1 MRSALV
7 HLVPLVFLAGCAGEP
22 PPPAEAPSPCPPE
35 ARTCA
40 PCPAPACPA
49 VALPHAPGPVGVDLG
64 ALEAELVGK
73 HGEAA
78 RPRIKRGLAQVA
90 SLWRAEDGDLGA
102 FVRAQFLAEPAAID
116 ATFARLEG
124 LLEQLEGHLH
134 EMGRAL
140 RFPTDT
146 DTGPLFPLDPLLAGY
161 EPAAHLYEDLFQS
174 KIAFVALLNFPL
186 SDLATKSAEG
196 ERWSRR
202 RWAED
207 RLTGRFA
214 LRIPG
219 AVAQDI
225 ARAGAE
231 GDLYISDY
239 NVWMHHLVSE
249 KGFGAQGA
257 EGRPGAPSV
266 ESGERPFPSGLRL
279 ISHWNLRDELKA
291 NYGDPRGLEKQRMIV
306 QVMERIVTQT
316 IPAAVIDDPRVDWN
330 PFTNEVRPAP
340 AAEIEPSAPNRA
352 PLTTASARPE
362 PFVRYE
368 KLLASFRASRR
379 ADPFSPIANSAMK
392 RRFEL
397 TREIGEDRVRGLFL
411 SILGSK
417 TIPKVAAEIE
427 RRLGRK
433 LGPQDLWYAGFKP
446 RGGKTEAELDAIT
459 RKRYPDAKAFSA
471 DIPRILVELG
481 FPKDHART
489 IADKIAVDPSRGA
502 GHAMEPRRRGD
513 KARLRTRIEKDGMN
527 YKGYNIA
534 VHELGHNVEQVLSLY
549 DVDHTLLA
557 GVPNNAFTEAL
568 AFTFQARDLELLGL
582 SKPTAESERDRVL
595 GELWSA
601 WEIAG
606 VALVETDVWHW
617 LYEHP
622 EATAEELGKAA
633 VTIAKR
639 YWNQYYAPLLGSPD
653 SALLAIYSHAI
664 STPLYLPDYPLGHL
678 IAFQIEEHVRKQGKL
693 GPEFERMA
701 KYGSVLPDLWMKHA
715 TGEPISAGPLLRAAE
730 KALGGKP

>member
-1 MRSALV
+1 MRSALA
-7 HLVPLVFLAGCAGEP
+7 HLAPLVLLAGCGGEP
-22 PPPAEAPSPCPPE
+22 PRPAAPPPCAPEPPA
-35 ARTCA
+35 
-40 PCPAPACPA
+40 A
-49 VALPHAPGPVGVDLG
+49 VAKPSSEPAAVAASAAAPTVVAGLT
-64 ALEAELVGK
+64 ALETELVGK
-73 HGEAA
+73 HGEAQ

-90 SLWRAEDGDLGA
+90 SLWRAEDGEFA
-102 FVRAQFLAEPAAID
+102 TFVREQFLSDPAAVD

-124 LLEQLEGHLH
+124 LMEQLEGHLH

-146 DTGPLFPLDPLLAGY
+146 DTGPLFPVDPLLAGY
-161 EPAAHLYEDLFQS
+161 EPAAHLYEDLFKS
-174 KIAFVALLNFPL
+174 RIAFVALLNFPL
-186 SDLATKSAEG
+186 SDLATKNAEG
-196 ERWSRR
+196 EGWSRR
-202 RWAED
+202 RWAEE

-214 LRIPG
+214 VRIPG
-219 AVAQDI
+219 EIAQDI
-225 ARAGAE
+225 ARANTE

-239 NVWMHHLVSE
+239 NIWMHHLVNE

-257 EGRPGAPSV
+257 ERRPGAPS
-266 ESGERPFPSGLRL
+266 GEPSERLFPAGLRL

-291 NYGDPRGLEKQRMIV
+291 DYGDPRGLEKQRTIV

-330 PFTNEVRPAP
+330 PFTNEVRLAP
-340 AAEIEPSAPNRA
+340 AADVEPSAPKRA
-352 PLTTASARPE
+352 PITTVSASPE
-362 PFVRYE
+362 PFVRYQ
-368 KLLASFRASRR
+368 KLLTSFRASRR
-379 ADPFSPIANSAMK
+379 ADPYSPIANTAIK

-397 TREIGEDRVRGLFL
+397 GREIGEDRVRALFL
-411 SILGSK
+411 EILGSG

-433 LGPQDLWYAGFKP
+433 LGPQDLWYAGFKA

-459 RKRYPDAKAFSA
+459 RKKYPDAKAFAA
-471 DIPRILVELG
+471 DIPRILVALG
-481 FPKDHART
+481 FPKDQAKT
-489 IADKIAVDPSRGA
+489 IAERIVVDPSRGA

-582 SKPTAESERDRVL
+582 QKTTAESERDRVL
-595 GELWSA
+595 GELWAA

-622 EATAEELGKAA
+622 DATAEELGKAT
-633 VTIAKR
+633 VTIAKK
-639 YWNQYYAPLLGSPD
+639 YWNQYYAPHLGSPD

-715 TGEPISAGPLLRAAE
+715 AGEAISAGPLLRAAE

>member
-1 MRSALV
+1 MPA
-7 HLVPLVFLAGCAGEP
+7 EP
-22 PPPAEAPSPCPPE
+22 PPQCAPAPPSAAARPSAEPSAPS
-35 ARTCA
+35 AA
-40 PCPAPACPA
+40 PSAAQPAP
-49 VALPHAPGPVGVDLG
+49 VDLA

-73 HGEAA
+73 HGEAQ
-78 RPRIKRGLAQVA
+78 RPRIKRGLAQIA
-90 SLWRAEDGDLGA
+90 SLWRAEDGDLAA
-102 FVRAQFLAEPAAID
+102 FAREQFLADPAAID

-124 LLEQLEGHLH
+124 LMEQLEGHLH

-140 RFPTDT
+140 RFSTDT

-161 EPAAHLYEDLFQS
+161 EPAAHLYEDLF
-174 KIAFVALLNFPL
+174 KARIAFVALLNFPL
-186 SDLATKSAEG
+186 SDLAAKNAEG

-219 AVAQDI
+219 EIAQAI
-225 ARAGAE
+225 ARANTE

-239 NVWMHHLVSE
+239 NIWMHHLVNE
-249 KGFGAQGA
+249 K
-257 EGRPGAPSV
+257 
-266 ESGERPFPSGLRL
+266 GERPFPAGLRL
-279 ISHWNLRDELKA
+279 ITHWNLRDELKA

-330 PFTNEVRPAP
+330 PFTNEVRLAP
-340 AAEIEPSAPNRA
+340 ASEVEPSAPKRA
-352 PLTTASARPE
+352 PITTASATPE

-379 ADPFSPIANSAMK
+379 ADPYSPIANTAIK

-397 TREIGEDRVRGLFL
+397 GREIGEDRVRALFL
-411 SILGSK
+411 EILGSS

-459 RKRYPDAKAFSA
+459 RKKYPDAKAFAA
-471 DIPRILVELG
+471 DIPRILVGLG
-481 FPKDHART
+481 FPKDRAKT
-489 IADKIAVDPSRGA
+489 IAERIEVDPSRGA

-582 SKPTAESERDRVL
+582 QKTTGESDRDRVL

-622 EATAEELGKAA
+622 EATAEELGKAT
-633 VTIAKR
+633 VTIAKK

-653 SALLAIYSHAI
+653 STLLAIYSHAI

-715 TGEPISAGPLLRAAE
+715 TGEPISAGPLLRAAD
-730 KALGGKP
+730 KALAGKP

>member
-1 MRSALV
+1 MRSALA
-7 HLVPLVFLAGCAGEP
+7 HLVPLALLAGCAGEP
-22 PPPAEAPSPCPPE
+22 PMPAEPPPQCAPEPPAAVARPSAEPLAP
-35 ARTCA
+35 AA
-40 PCPAPACPA
+40 ALPAPVP
-49 VALPHAPGPVGVDLG
+49 VDLA

-78 RPRIKRGLAQVA
+78 RPRIKRGLAQIA
-90 SLWRAEDGDLGA
+90 SLWRAEDGDLAA
-102 FVRAQFLAEPAAID
+102 FAREQFLSDPAAID
-116 ATFARLEG
+116 ASFARLEG
-124 LLEQLEGHLH
+124 LMEQLEGHLH

-140 RFPTDT
+140 RFSTDT

-161 EPAAHLYEDLFQS
+161 EPAAHLYEDLF
-174 KIAFVALLNFPL
+174 KARIAFVALLNFPL
-186 SDLATKSAEG
+186 SDLATKNAEG

-214 LRIPG
+214 IRIPG
-219 AVAQDI
+219 EIAQDI
-225 ARAGAE
+225 ARANTE

-239 NVWMHHLVSE
+239 NIWMHHLVNE
-249 KGFGAQGA
+249 K
-257 EGRPGAPSV
+257 
-266 ESGERPFPSGLRL
+266 GERPFPAGLRL

-330 PFTNEVRPAP
+330 PFTNEVRLAP
-340 AAEIEPSAPNRA
+340 AAEIEPSAPKRA
-352 PLTTASARPE
+352 PITTASASPE
-362 PFVRYE
+362 PFVRYG

-379 ADPFSPIANSAMK
+379 ADPYSPIANTAIK

-397 TREIGEDRVRGLFL
+397 GREIGEDRVRALFL
-411 SILGSK
+411 EILGSS

-433 LGPQDLWYAGFKP
+433 LGPQDLWYAGFKA

-459 RKRYPDAKAFSA
+459 RKKYPDAKAFAA
-471 DIPRILVELG
+471 DIPRILVDLG
-481 FPKDHART
+481 FPKDRAKT
-489 IADKIAVDPSRGA
+489 IAERIAVDPSRGA

-582 SKPTAESERDRVL
+582 QKTTGESDRDRVL

-622 EATAEELGKAA
+622 EATAEELGKAT
-633 VTIAKR
+633 VTIAKK

-653 SALLAIYSHAI
+653 STLLAIYSHAI

-678 IAFQIEEHVRKQGKL
+678 IAFQIEEAVRKQGKL
-693 GPEFERMA
+693 GPAFERMA

-715 TGEPISAGPLLRAAE
+715 TGEPISAGPLLRATE
-730 KALGGKP
+730 KALAGKP

>member
-1 MRSALV
+1 MRLALA
-7 HLVPLVFLAGCAGEP
+7 HLAPLVVVAGCAGEP
-22 PPPAEAPSPCPPE
+22 LMPAAPPDPCPPQPS
-35 ARTCA
+35 AA
-40 PCPAPACPA
+40 LVVPAPEPSGPAAPGASPA
-49 VALPHAPGPVGVDLG
+49 VAVDLG

-73 HGEAA
+73 HGEAQ

-90 SLWRAEDGDLGA
+90 AHWRAEDGDLGA
-102 FVRAQFLAEPAAID
+102 FAREQFLADPAAID

-161 EPAAHLYEDLFQS
+161 EPAAHLYEDLF
-174 KIAFVALLNFPL
+174 KARIAFVALLNFPL
-186 SDLATKSAEG
+186 SDLATKNAEG

-207 RLTGRFA
+207 RLTSRFA

-219 AVAQDI
+219 AISQDI

-239 NVWMHHLVSE
+239 NVWMHHLVNE
-249 KGFGAQGA
+249 K
-257 EGRPGAPSV
+257 
-266 ESGERPFPSGLRL
+266 GERPFPAGLRL

-291 NYGDPRGLEKQRMIV
+291 NYGDPKGLEKQRMIV

-330 PFTNEVRPAP
+330 PFTNEVRLAP
-340 AAEIEPSAPNRA
+340 ATEVEPSAPKRA
-352 PLTTASARPE
+352 PLASVASGPE

-379 ADPFSPIANSAMK
+379 ADPYSPIANTAVK

-397 TREIGEDRVRGLFL
+397 GREIGEDRVRGLFL
-411 SILGSK
+411 EILGSN

-433 LGPQDLWYAGFKP
+433 LGPQDLWYAGFKA

-471 DIPRILVELG
+471 DIPRILVDLG
-481 FPKDHART
+481 FPKDRAKT

-568 AFTFQARDLELLGL
+568 AFTFQARDMDLLGL
-582 SKPTAESERDRVL
+582 QKTTADSDRDRVL

-622 EATAEELGKAA
+622 EATAAELGKAA
-633 VTIAKR
+633 VTIAKK

-653 SALLAIYSHAI
+653 STLLAIYSHAI

-730 KALGGKP
+730 RALGGKP